1 MMSILKKRMLVTLV
15 AMISVAAAGTL
26 AGYFVGRSLS
36 LRRAEGKLRQ
46 EAARLLVGV
55 EAFSSESR
63 AVLDAMNAS
72 SLPYC
77 SDAEITLFRTL
88 IFRSPYL
95 KDGGRMS
102 NGQIVC
108 SAVVGRAGLPSTQLK
123 AAYSQPD
130 GTSLYNDISSLRV
143 GETRGVILQQG
154 GSYVVYAP
162 HLHSLRM
169 ETCIWEIVFTL
180 PAARSSIPSAF
191 PPTSPS
197 LKHCVRTASC

>member
-1 MMSILKKRMLVTLV
+1 MSILKKRMLVTLV
-15 AMISVAAAGTL
+15 AMISVAAAGLWL
-26 AGYFVGRSLS
+26 ATFLAAAFTQAR
-36 LRRAEGKLRQ
+36 EGKLRQ

-108 SAVVGRAGLPSTQLK
+108 SAVVGRAACPVHSSRQLTRSRTEPVCTTISLPCGRRNKGCDSATGRLIRRLRS
-123 AAYSQPD
+123 APPREPSSH
-130 GTSLYNDISSLRV
+130 SLAPY
-143 GETRGVILQQG
+143 
-154 GSYVVYAP
+154 SYVDQQ
-162 HLHSLRM
+162 S
-169 ETCIWEIVFTL
+169 
-180 PAARSSIPSAF
+180 
-191 PPTSPS
+191 PPENQLTRR
-197 LKHCVRTASC
+197 VN